1 MCGQYIYIETT
12 SEFLINFLL
21 TGFPASFD
29 FFGGEGG
36 GGNVE
41 QMILN
46 SNENI
51 RTQILT
57 NTKLNSTTFLENSK
71 FLQDKKNNIYITLYL
86 ACLYQHIED
95 IIRWRKD
102 MNFIFEW

>member
-1 MCGQYIYIETT
+1 MHLYLIHTSSTVKCAALHGHSVCGQYIYIETT

-29 FFGGEGG
+29 FLGGGGEG

-51 RTQILT
+51 RTQKFSLT
-57 NTKLNSTTFLENSK
+57 QS
-71 FLQDKKNNIYITLYL
+71 
-86 ACLYQHIED
+86 
-95 IIRWRKD
+95 
-102 MNFIFEW
+102 